1 MSAELVLAVVAGAD
15 LCLKYG
21 EKLIQAYKDFRNA
34 SQILSEKILIVESIW
49 SRTSLQI
56 KFVKRVAKTMGREH
70 CAIHIEVFEMLHS
83 KQTRAISKIE
93 SLSDDG
99 GGIKRW
105 HMPFLCA
112 SLDDTIQQLET
123 WQRIFD
129 PTWYLILR
137 IADAVIDKELAGEK
151 QGPELAIDESMSFPK
166 FENPSALTSKTLVP
180 AENLRKALNLG
191 SASNI
196 HVSLPEEGLNWDEME
211 TLSYST
217 TNIVRQQNSFKR
229 YVLNSID
236 CASGIDVTQ
245 ARADAESLAKK
256 LRRVDCDAFGF
267 LSAYGLV
274 KRKRPGTTQ
283 IQSLNLVFNLPTDA
297 DKPRSLRQDLIQPQT
312 FSLSRIL
319 DLARRLAGA
328 ISFVHTCDFVH
339 KNIRPETI
347 ISFGDHSAPERGPI
361 QTYLLGFDSFRNVN
375 FHTLRHG
382 DAFWERDLYRRPS
395 RQGLFA
401 QDKYAMQHDVYSLGV
416 CLLEI
421 GLWNSFADYDPA
433 DRELNDIPP
442 KPKPSTALGM
452 QIEDFEPKST
462 GAISSYN
469 HIKDHLIALATSKL
483 PLRMGDKY
491 TSVVITC
498 LTCLDDGNE
507 DFGDDKEMQD
517 EDGILVGVRFIEKI
531 LLRLNEISF

>member
-21 EKLIQAYKDFRNA
+21 KTLIQAYKDFRDA
-34 SQILSEKILIVESIW
+34 RQILSERILVVESIW
-49 SRTSLQI
+49 SRISLQI

-93 SLSDDG
+93 SLINED
-99 GGIKRW
+99 GGIKKW
-105 HMPFLCA
+105 HMPFLRA
-112 SLDDTIQQLET
+112 SLDDTVQQLET

-137 IADAVIDKELAGEK
+137 IADTVIDRELEDEQ
-151 QGPELAIDESMSFPK
+151 QGSGLVIDQSISFPK
-166 FENPSALTSKTLVP
+166 FNNLSALTSKTLLS
-180 AENLRKALNLG
+180 AENLRK
-191 SASNI
+191 
-196 HVSLPEEGLNWDEME
+196 EGLNWNEIE
-211 TLSYST
+211 TLLYST
-217 TNIVRQQNSFKR
+217 TKIVRRQNSSKR

-236 CASGIDVTQ
+236 CTSGINVTQ
-245 ARADAESLAKK
+245 ARTDTESLAKK
-256 LRRVDCDAFGF
+256 LGRVDSDAFGL

-283 IQSLNLVFNLPTDA
+283 IQSLNLVFSLPTDA
-297 DKPRSLRQDLIQPQT
+297 GKPRSLRQDLMQPQS

-347 ISFGDHSAPERGPI
+347 ISFGNHSAPKRGPV

-375 FHTLRHG
+375 FHTLHRG
-382 DAFWERDLYRRPS
+382 DAAWERDLYRHPS

-401 QDKYAMQHDVYSLGV
+401 QDNYVMQHDVYSLGV

-421 GLWNSFADYDPA
+421 GLWNSFVDYDPA
-433 DRELNDIPP
+433 DRELDDIPP

-469 HIKDHLIALATSKL
+469 HVKDHLVALATSKL

-491 TSVVITC
+491 TSVVVTC
-498 LTCLDDGNE
+498 LTCLDEGNE

-517 EDGILVGVRFIEKI
+517 EDGILVGVRFIEKV
-531 LLRLNEISF
+531 LLRLNEISL